1 MQKEEEI
8 KNQIQ
13 EKEKVEEGN
22 RDEDGINN
30 LKQELTNLQKEI
42 ENKKSNIIEIKD
54 KEIAK
59 INMNIIKKVKKIK
72 LEENGNDEEIEKQLN
87 NKEGDLIII

>member
-1 MQKEEEI
+1 MK
-8 KNQIQ
+8 
-13 EKEKVEEGN
+13 
-22 RDEDGINN
+22 
-30 LKQELTNLQKEI
+30 
-42 ENKKSNIIEIKD
+42 KKSNIIEIKD